1 VTQNGKLLLLYW
13 WHPSCLSC
21 PKSFRK
27 S

>member
-1 VTQNGKLLLLYW
+1 VTQNDKLLLLYW

-21 PKSFRK
+21 PTSFRK